1 MLQQDIFPLIS
12 REVMHLLN
20 YRGHI
25 MKFSEYRDAHLE
37 FVEAVLSAKLKKDRK
52 LDQIASAQSR
62 DKKRFL
68 IRQFLNDFEIKKYYL
83 FKSVQHKKSLDQF
96 PPAEIEDVARELSA
110 FQPFN
115 EDVTPINLRSG
126 NGRRRTTYSFGP
138 RRHALQKMT
147 ADILK
152 VIFPFPYAGH
162 FTIYGGVRA
171 ALEAV
176 SGHIR
181 DGFTFA
187 IERDIRQFYPTVNI
201 QGLVELLRPLPGS
214 VVRNVIAYR
223 RTSQGESIP
232 ITTSADNDAPLPPGG
247 TLAQG
252 SAASPVA
259 AEIVMARLL
268 TPILPDV
275 RVVAYADNVLI
286 LGETLDVVENANSL
300 LEARAT
306 LHPCGP
312 LGLKPPLE
320 THVVV
325 GGGIEFLGS
334 FGAYDGS
341 SISWE
346 PNDRAMSHLI
356 STLENATS
364 DEQIMTTI
372 NWMTKWSRGYPLWD
386 RDVAERYRIQLW
398 AKLALNSN
406 GPLSRNFIE
415 AARKIRSYCLL
426 ELSKY
431 GQLPDLHDLF
441 PASSEEWTSGISIRT
456 QFIGYIYT
464 RLGVPPIQQTPT
476 HPL

>member
-1 MLQQDIFPLIS
+1 
-12 REVMHLLN
+12 
-20 YRGHI
+20 
-25 MKFSEYRDAHLE
+25 MKFSEYRDTNPE

-68 IRQFLNDFEIKKYYL
+68 ILQFLNDFEIKKYYL
-83 FKSVQHKKSLDQF
+83 FKSVQHKKRLDQF
-96 PPAEIEDVARELSA
+96 PPAEIENVARGLSA

-162 FTIYGGVRA
+162 YTIHGGVRA

-176 SGHIR
+176 SGHVS
-181 DGFTFA
+181 DGFKFA
-187 IERDIRQFYPTVNI
+187 IERDIRQFYPSVNI
-201 QGLVELLRPLPGS
+201 ERLAELLRPLPGS
-214 VVRNVIAYR
+214 VVRNVLAYR
-223 RTSQGESIP
+223 PRSQGLNFSIA
-232 ITTSADNDAPLPPGG
+232 TSADNNAPLSPRGM
-247 TLAQG
+247 LAQG

-259 AEIVMARLL
+259 AEIIMADLL
-268 TPILPDV
+268 MPSLPNV

-286 LGETLDVVENANSL
+286 LGETLDAVENANNI
-300 LEARAT
+300 LEDSAN

-312 LGLKPPLE
+312 LGLKPPLQS
-320 THVVV
+320 HVVV

-356 STLENATS
+356 GTLGNATS
-364 DEQIMTTI
+364 DEQIRTTI

-386 RDVAERYRIQLW
+386 RDIAERYRIQLW

-415 AARKIRSYCLL
+415 AAREIRSYCLL
-426 ELSKY
+426 ELNKH

-441 PASSEEWTSGISIRT
+441 PDSSEEWTSGISIRT
-456 QFIGYIYT
+456 QIIEHIYI
-464 RLGVPPIQQTPT
+464 RLGVPPIQQNPT

>member
-1 MLQQDIFPLIS
+1 M
-12 REVMHLLN
+12 N
-20 YRGHI
+20 
-25 MKFSEYRDAHLE
+25 FSEYRDAHLE

-52 LDQIASAQSR
+52 LNQIASAQSR

-68 IRQFLNDFEIKKYYL
+68 IRQFLNDVEIKKYYL
-83 FKSVQHKKSLDQF
+83 FKSIQHKKLFDQF
-96 PPAEIEDVARELSA
+96 PPSEIETVARELSA
-110 FQPFN
+110 FQPFTEN
-115 EDVTPINLRSG
+115 VTSINLQSG

-162 FTIYGGVRA
+162 FTIHGGVRA

-187 IERDIRQFYPTVNI
+187 IERDIRKFYPSVNI
-201 QGLVELLRPLPGS
+201 EGLVELLRPLPGS

-223 RTSQGESIP
+223 RTSLGESIP

-286 LGETLDVVENANSL
+286 LGEKLDAVENANSI
-300 LEARAT
+300 LEARVSEHT
-306 LHPCGP
+306 CGP
-312 LGLKPPLE
+312 LGLKPALH
-320 THVVV
+320 THVVI

-334 FGAYDGS
+334 FGAYDGHS
-341 SISWE
+341 MSWE
-346 PNDRAMSHLI
+346 PNDRAMSRLI
-356 STLENATS
+356 DSLHNATS
-364 DEQIMTTI
+364 EEQIRATI
-372 NWMTKWSRGYPLWD
+372 DWVTKWSRGYPLWD
-386 RDVAERYRIQLW
+386 RDIAERYRIQLW
-398 AKLALNSN
+398 AKLALHSDSN
-406 GPLSRNFIE
+406 LSRNLIE
-415 AARKIRSYCLL
+415 AERNIRSYCLS
-426 ELSKY
+426 ELKKY
-431 GQLPDLHDLF
+431 GALPNLHDLF
-441 PASSEEWTSGISIRT
+441 PDISDEQTNENNARARVIE
-456 QFIGYIYT
+456 YVYT
-464 RLGVPPIQQTPT
+464 RLGVPPVNSNLT
-476 HPL
+476 